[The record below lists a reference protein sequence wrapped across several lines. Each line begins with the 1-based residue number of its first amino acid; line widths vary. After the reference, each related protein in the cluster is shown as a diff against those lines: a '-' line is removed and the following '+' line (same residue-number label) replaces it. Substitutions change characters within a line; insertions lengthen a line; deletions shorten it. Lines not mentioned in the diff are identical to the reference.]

1 MRAEAWVRRWAV
13 LFGAVLLSTGC
24 VTLGPRQGGSTAQAV
39 HALSSL
45 REVGAPAPSLEA
57 SSPVAPPAAGE
68 HAFSSEAGGQE
79 RLHRRRSARGLG
91 PDAALASAGE
101 APASE
106 VASTGPVPE
115 EPPSCGGQA

>member
-1 MRAEAWVRRWAV
+1 MRAEALARRRAA
-13 LFGAVLLSTGC
+13 LLLGAVLLSTGC
-24 VTLGPRQGGSTAQAV
+24 VTLGPRLGGSSERAP
-39 HALSSL
+39 HALSTL
-45 REVGAPAPSLEA
+45 REVGATAPSLEA
-57 SSPVAPPAAGE
+57 SSPVAAPEVGE
-68 HAFSSEAGGQE
+68 HVFSSEAGAQE

-115 EPPSCGGQA
+115 EPPSCG